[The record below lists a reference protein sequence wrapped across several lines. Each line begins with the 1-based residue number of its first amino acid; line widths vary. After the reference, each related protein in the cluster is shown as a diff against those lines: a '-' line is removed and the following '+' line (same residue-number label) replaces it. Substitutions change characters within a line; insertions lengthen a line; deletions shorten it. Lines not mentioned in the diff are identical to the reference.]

1 MATNFLDFM
10 ASLPADRRERIEAR
24 TREMAAAIR
33 LAELRKQQNLTQK
46 QMAERIHTSQAN
58 ISKLESRADVHLSTL
73 RQYVHALGGKLD
85 VQVVMPDGTR
95 LTIAEG

>member
-1 MATNFLDFM
+1 MATDFLDFM
-10 ASLPADRRERIEAR
+10 ASLPQDRRERIEAR

-85 VQVVMPDGTR
+85 VQVVMPVGTR

>member
-1 MATNFLDFM
+1 MAKSF
-10 ASLPADRRERIEAR
+10 ADWMQEQSPEFRERVEAR

-85 VQVVMPDGTR
+85 VQVVMPDGSR